1 MLPYCLKFKQKTES
15 KTQGLW
21 RQKNRTIMLL
31 SNCEL
36 CNCKTSSF
44 IKEQETTGLLS
55 RLGIKASL
63 SKNYLVVNLLF

>member
-1 MLPYCLKFKQKTES
+1 MKT
-15 KTQGLW
+15 
-21 RQKNRTIMLL
+21 KNRTIMLL

-55 RLGIKASL
+55 RLGIKGSL
-63 SKNYLVVNLLF
+63 FKNYLVVNLLF